1 MKCEREH
8 EYLLYLW
15 EEMEDGER
23 ASFIRHLEECPAC
36 KGQVEQ
42 LEPLVG
48 SMRSIEVKELPREVS
63 RRVSNRLAEASE
75 SRPRTVRF
83 RTRRMLAV
91 AASIVLVVGVSI
103 LWLNKSPGPGGV
115 GSEQVETSEP
125 QLSDDDY
132 VDALALVLISEP
144 EGSEEDFAQTE
155 EDILAAAI
163 ADVAYQ
169 IEELSQ
175 EIEDDSGP
183 IELNKPAP
191 SKQGANRARGK
202 FKMI

>member
-75 SRPRTVRF
+75 SRI
-83 RTRRMLAV
+83 TRC
-91 AASIVLVVGVSI
+91 
-103 LWLNKSPGPGGV
+103 
-115 GSEQVETSEP
+115 
-125 QLSDDDY
+125 
-132 VDALALVLISEP
+132 
-144 EGSEEDFAQTE
+144 
-155 EDILAAAI
+155 
-163 ADVAYQ
+163 
-169 IEELSQ
+169 
-175 EIEDDSGP
+175 
-183 IELNKPAP
+183 
-191 SKQGANRARGK
+191 RARIVIRRLI
-202 FKMI
+202 FHPASHLLT

>member
-15 EEMEDGER
+15 QEMEDGER
-23 ASFIRHLEECPAC
+23 AAFIRHLEECPAC

-48 SMRSIEVKELPREVS
+48 SMRSIEVQELPGEVS
-63 RRVSNRLAEASE
+63 RRVSGRLAEASE

-83 RTRRMLAV
+83 GARRMLAV

-115 GSEQVETSEP
+115 GSEQVGTSEP

-163 ADVAYQ
+163 EDVAYQ
-169 IEELSQ
+169 IEELSR

-183 IELNKPAP
+183 IELNKPVP
-191 SKQGANRARGK
+191 SKQGANRAGGK